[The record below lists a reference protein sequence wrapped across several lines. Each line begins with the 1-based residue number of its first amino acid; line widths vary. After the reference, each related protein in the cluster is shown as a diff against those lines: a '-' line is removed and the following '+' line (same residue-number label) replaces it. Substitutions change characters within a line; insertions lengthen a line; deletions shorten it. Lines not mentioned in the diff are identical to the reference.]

1 MDFRPQHVCGL
12 VLISLLNMTALA
24 QSFSISANPSSLT
37 LHPGDVN
44 VPVTI
49 QIGSSSYSGPINVTL
64 TGLPSGITVSPLA
77 LSTGS
82 SGILYLSAALNA
94 DQEAFPATA
103 AGNANTKANKVAVV
117 GAAGAIKETS
127 SFTLTVSLT
136 NPAYT
141 PTAVDLPIVN
151 IDTSGTPIVDKTT
164 DVAGTIVITSADGS
178 TTYLPSATNTDDT
191 ATFHLHGNS
200 TLSMPKKAYHVK
212 LHSSLDLLGVMGL
225 SCPYVTGKGKPT
237 CDKSKSFILLANYDD
252 KTLLRDWAASA
263 LANAIP
269 YGGNYL
275 SQVATAGTTPP
286 SPSGTSTV
294 MPWAPHSLFVELYLN
309 GAYMGNYQL
318 IEEVKVDGN
327 RVNIS
332 ELTESD
338 ITDDITGGYLMEI
351 DHHEDEAFVWKTPKG
366 IPIGL
371 IDPDFTPDPEVPEQ
385 TSYIQN
391 YVNEA
396 ETALFSSE
404 FTNPTTGWRNYF
416 DEATAVNWYIVND
429 VMGNVDGGDFE
440 SSDYLY
446 KAIDNQYLY
455 MGPIWDFDIS
465 SGNVNY
471 KRIYN
476 PTVPW
481 VQSSAAWYEQWFK
494 DPGFKADV
502 IKQWNQL
509 QADGVFTS
517 WLASINSQSTT
528 LELSQANNFAR
539 WPMLGERVWPNYEAA
554 GSYSGE
560 VNYLTNWLSLRIAY
574 LDAQFNGKTSTAT
587 TLTAPVGTLRSG
599 TPVSLSAKVTG
610 AESSSGTVSF
620 LSGGVLL
627 GDAPLSEGTAAGSF
641 NLPTGSDALTAVYS
655 GDTTHAL
662 SSSSSK
668 TVTVLAPL
676 AASITSL
683 SASATTANLGQSI
696 SFPILVVGTS
706 GTSTPSGSVAVT
718 VNGNSL
724 GTVKLSSGTGTFS
737 TTALPVGND
746 VISAN
751 YGGDTNYDASSSPTV
766 NVSVSQTASGCTA
779 PASPGVNVCTPAES
793 TTVTSPVQIS
803 AAAAVSGGVYR
814 FEIWNGSTKV
824 ASVSNSSTMT
834 ESLTLSPGT
843 YHLLFDAYNKAGTH
857 EKLTRDFTVGSGG
870 GGSCTVPISAG
881 VNVCTPA
888 ENTTVTSPVQISAA
902 AAVSGGVYRFEIWN
916 GGTKVASVS
925 NSSTMTESLTLPP
938 GTYHLVFNAY
948 NKAGTHEKLTRDF
961 SVGTGSAAPK
971 ASVDSTTAITPP
983 WPW

>member
-1 MDFRPQHVCGL
+1 MNFRPQHVCGL
-12 VLISLLNMTALA
+12 VLIFLLNMTALA
-24 QSFSISANPSSLT
+24 QSFSISANPTSLT
-37 LHPGDVN
+37 IHPGDAN
-44 VPVTI
+44 LPVTI
-49 QIGSSSYSGPINVTL
+49 QVGSSSYTGPINVTL
-64 TGLPSGITVSPLA
+64 TGLPSGITVSPLTLTA
-77 LSTGS
+77 GGS
-82 SGILYLSAALNA
+82 GTLYLTAALNA

-103 AGNANTKANKVAVV
+103 AGNANTAVNNVTVV
-117 GAAGAIKETS
+117 GAAGATKATS
-127 SFTLTVSLT
+127 SLTLTVSLT

-141 PTAVDLPIVN
+141 PTTVNLPIVN
-151 IDTSGTPIVDKTT
+151 INTSGTPVVDKTT
-164 DVAGTIVITSADGS
+164 DVPGTIVITSADGS

-212 LHSSLDLLGVMGL
+212 LNTSLDLLNVMGL
-225 SCPYVTGKGKPT
+225 SCPYVTSKGKPT
-237 CDKSKSFILLANYDD
+237 CDKSKSFILLANYDE

-269 YGGNYL
+269 DGGNYL
-275 SQVATAGTTPP
+275 TQVATAGTTPP

-318 IEEVKVDGN
+318 IEEVKVDSH
-327 RVNIS
+327 RVNIT
-332 ELTESD
+332 ELAETD
-338 ITDDITGGYLMEI
+338 TTDDITGGYLMEI
-351 DHHEDEAFVWKTPKG
+351 DHDEDEAFVWKTPQG

-391 YVNEA
+391 YVDQA
-396 ETALFSSE
+396 ETALYSST
-404 FTNPTTGWRNYF
+404 FTDPTTGWRNYF
-416 DEATAVNWYIVND
+416 DEATAVNFYIVND

-471 KRIYN
+471 ERIYN

-481 VQSSAAWYEQWFK
+481 MQSSAPWYKQWFK

-509 QADGVFTS
+509 KADGVFNS
-517 WLASINSQSTT
+517 WLASINSQSTSLT
-528 LELSQANNFAR
+528 QSQANNFAR

-554 GSYSGE
+554 GTYNGE

-574 LDAQFNGKTSTAT
+574 LDAQFNGKASTTT
-587 TLTAPVGTLRSG
+587 TLTAPTGTLRNGS
-599 TPVSLSAKVTG
+599 PVSLSAKVTG
-610 AESSSGTVSF
+610 SNSPSGTVSF

-627 GDAPLSEGTAAGSF
+627 GDAPLSGSTATGSF
-641 NLPTGSDALTAVYS
+641 NLPTGSDALSAVYS
-655 GDTTHAL
+655 GDGTHAL
-662 SSSSSK
+662 SSSSST

-676 AASITSL
+676 VASMTSL
-683 SASATTANLGQSI
+683 SASATTANQGQSV
-696 SFPILVVGTS
+696 SFPVSVVGTS
-706 GTSTPSGSVAVT
+706 GTSSPSGTVT
-718 VNGNSL
+718 LTANGNSL
-724 GTVKLSSGTGTFS
+724 GIVNLASGAGTFT

-746 VISAN
+746 VIQAT
-751 YGGDTNYDASSSPTV
+751 YGGDTNYSGSASPSI
-766 NVSVSQTASGCTA
+766 NVSVSQSTSGCTV
-779 PASPGVNVCTPAES
+779 PASAGVNVCTPAENS
-793 TTVTSPVQIS
+793 TVTSPVQIS
-803 AAAAVSGGVYR
+803 AAATVSGGVYR
-814 FEIWNGSTKV
+814 FEIWNGGTKL

-834 ESLTLSPGT
+834 ESLTLAPGT
-843 YHLLFDAYNKAGTH
+843 YHLLFNAYNKAGTH

-870 GGSCTVPISAG
+870 GGSCTVPSSPG

-888 ENTTVTSPVQISAA
+888 ENATVSSPVQISATA
-902 AAVSGGVYRFEIWN
+902 NVSGGVYRFEIWN
-916 GGTKVASVS
+916 GSAKLASVS
-925 NSSTMTESLTLPP
+925 NSGTMTESLTLSP
-938 GTYHLVFNAY
+938 GTYHLNFNAY

-961 SVGTGSAAPK
+961 TVGTPSAALK
-971 ASVDSTTAITPP
+971 DSEGPATAGQTP
-983 WPW
+983 